1 MKQRQPALTGKV
13 PKPSLN
19 GNDERLSALMWLSA
33 AKEHLRPLLIREAAF
48 LFIISLFFKTVLCYS
63 ASPCILI
70 VHAF

>member
-1 MKQRQPALTGKV
+1 MKQRQPAFTGKV

-33 AKEHLRPLLIREAAF
+33 GRNICGLSYKGAAF
-48 LFIISLFFKTVLCYS
+48 LFIISLFFKTVFCYS